1 MCGFSGMGFALRF
14 CRLDFPEYVFWDGI
28 FTAISQKNTLFS
40 ARHCDDNVGLKY
52 TLSIIVFG

>member
-28 FTAISQKNTLFS
+28 FTAISQKNTLV
-40 ARHCDDNVGLKY
+40 RM
-52 TLSIIVFG
+52 